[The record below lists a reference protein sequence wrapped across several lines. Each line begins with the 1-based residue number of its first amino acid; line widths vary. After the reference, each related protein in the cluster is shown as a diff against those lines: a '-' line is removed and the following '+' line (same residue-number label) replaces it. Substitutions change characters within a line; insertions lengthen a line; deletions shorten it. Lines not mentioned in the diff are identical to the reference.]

1 MFTMQ
6 TRSAWLAVS
15 YPSIE
20 SARSAGFAL
29 GVPFDVSAPSGAIVW
44 AWEQRP

>member
-6 TRSAWLAVS
+6 TRSYSRVTS
-15 YPSIE
+15 YASIE
-20 SARSAGFAL
+20 AARSAGFAL

-44 AWEQRP
+44 AWEQR

>member
-6 TRSAWLAVS
+6 TRIPYRCESFA
-15 YPSIE
+15 SIE
-20 SARSAGFAL
+20 AALNAGFAL

-44 AWEQRP
+44 VWEQR